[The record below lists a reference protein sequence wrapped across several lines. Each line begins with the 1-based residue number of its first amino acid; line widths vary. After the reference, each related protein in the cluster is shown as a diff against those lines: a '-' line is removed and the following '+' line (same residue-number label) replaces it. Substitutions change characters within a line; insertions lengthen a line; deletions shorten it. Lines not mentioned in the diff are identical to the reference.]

1 MLRSTCSPLPDKTV
15 DRMIAYRNPPRARLP
30 FLSFLFSAFEAPLDT
45 GSSILIIRSSRHYT
59 GNSIVKVKLF
69 EIFSPCNRGEGE
81 GGIVNYERR
90 VRNRGALRPVR
101 EIVSNDAGIGLNR
114 VRYFSG
120 YGKFLSPIRI
130 FRVFFHFK
138 NSAMQ
143 LINTVHQLTA

>member
-69 EIFSPCNRGEGE
+69 EIFSPRGEGE

-90 VRNRGALRPVR
+90 VRNRAALERKGAVRSVR

-120 YGKFLSPIRI
+120 YGKLRDHFYLQ
-130 FRVFFHFK
+130 FEYFAFFSILK
-138 NSAMQ
+138 IPPCN
-143 LINTVHQLTA
+143 

>member
-69 EIFSPCNRGEGE
+69 EIFSP
-81 GGIVNYERR
+81 
-90 VRNRGALRPVR
+90 RNREREREGSLITSEGFGTEGLWNGKGLCALFARLFPTTR
-101 EIVSNDAGIGLNR
+101 VSG
-114 VRYFSG
+114 
-120 YGKFLSPIRI
+120 
-130 FRVFFHFK
+130 
-138 NSAMQ
+138 
-143 LINTVHQLTA
+143 

>member
-1 MLRSTCSPLPDKTV
+1 MLV
-15 DRMIAYRNPPRARLP
+15 
-30 FLSFLFSAFEAPLDT
+30 FLFFLFFFSAFEAPLDT

-69 EIFSPCNRGEGE
+69 EIFSPRNRGEGE

-90 VRNRGALRPVR
+90 VRNRGALERKGAVRPVR

-120 YGKFLSPIRI
+120 NGKLLWEITGSFLSPIRI

-143 LINTVHQLTA
+143 LINTVHRLTA